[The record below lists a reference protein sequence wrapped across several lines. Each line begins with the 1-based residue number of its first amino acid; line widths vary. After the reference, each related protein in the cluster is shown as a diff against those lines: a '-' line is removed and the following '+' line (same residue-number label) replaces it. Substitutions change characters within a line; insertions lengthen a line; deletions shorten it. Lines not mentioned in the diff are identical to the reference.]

1 MKICRYCGSIYSGEE
16 KYCALCG
23 CKLEE
28 QTEPKRS
35 LCVMSLLFAILGC
48 MMLLPVVS
56 PVISLCAGKAALRQG
71 DDKLAKA
78 GVAISVVTLSLT
90 VLLAILITLSL
101 LF

>member
-35 LCVMSLLFAILGC
+35 LCVMSLLCAILGC